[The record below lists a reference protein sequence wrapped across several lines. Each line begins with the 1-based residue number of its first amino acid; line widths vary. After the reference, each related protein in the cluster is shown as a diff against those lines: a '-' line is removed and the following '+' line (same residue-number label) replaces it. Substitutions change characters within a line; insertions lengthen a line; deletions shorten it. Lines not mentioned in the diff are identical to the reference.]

1 MHIPPYHKKPYWQLF
16 MAGCAIGGIIAYI
29 VLLSMYGKMY
39 EGLIEENVKQQAEIN
54 DLERQNEALLK
65 DKEDLNEKA
74 NEPRVVESIV
84 VQITNW
90 DSLRLDRLIIHQLEE
105 LIKEEINYIVGRDV
119 ELISEMDE
127 LLISTIEN
135 KAFTVDD
142 FTYYFQVE
150 KLTIARKVKLSV
162 FAELDGP

>member
-1 MHIPPYHKKPYWQLF
+1 
-16 MAGCAIGGIIAYI
+16 
-29 VLLSMYGKMY
+29 
-39 EGLIEENVKQQAEIN
+39 
-54 DLERQNEALLK
+54 